1 MTMIRGVRGATTAE
15 EDTAEAIWEATH
27 EMLQAMIDRNGI
39 EEDTV
44 ASIIFTTTQDL
55 TAEFPAKVAR
65 ESLGWHYTP
74 LLGCQE
80 QNVRMSTTQYVIRV
94 IIHWNTNK
102 GLREIEHVYLRG
114 AKALRPDL
122 SNNQGEV

>member
-1 MTMIRGVRGATTAE
+1 MSMIRGVRGATTAE
-15 EDTAEAIWEATH
+15 DDTVEAIWEATH
-27 EMLQAMIDRNGI
+27 EMLRAMLDRNGI

-80 QNVRMSTTQYVIRV
+80 QNVRTSTTQYVIRV

-122 SNNQGEV
+122 SNNHGEV